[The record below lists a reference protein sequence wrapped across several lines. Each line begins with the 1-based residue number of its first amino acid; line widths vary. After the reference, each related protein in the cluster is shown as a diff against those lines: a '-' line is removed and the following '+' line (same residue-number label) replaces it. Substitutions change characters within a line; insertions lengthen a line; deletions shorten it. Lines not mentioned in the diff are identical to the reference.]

1 MNEIATD
8 GYKVILEG
16 LSKECR
22 LRSIPLAGTDADQE
36 KGRSRLVDLC
46 SNDYLGLAARESEFR
61 EAFMHSCPDAA
72 FTSSA
77 SRLLSSA
84 QRYHLMLEKALEHLY
99 GKRALLFNSGY
110 HANTGCISA
119 LAIPSTL
126 FICDKLVHASIID
139 GLRIGNA
146 DFLRFPHNDLGKL
159 RIMLEKNAGK
169 YARIVVV
176 TESIFSMDGDL
187 APLRGLTML
196 KEEFPNMILYVDEA
210 HAFGVRGERGMG
222 MAEELGLTGKID
234 IIIGTF
240 GKAAA
245 SSGAFVAT
253 TELLADYFIN
263 TSRSFIFS
271 TALPPVCCAWTLFML
286 QNILLMQPERERLL
300 DTSRRLREALGLPC
314 GEEVESQII
323 PYVTGDAE
331 RAVALAA
338 RLREEG
344 YLVLPIRRPTVP
356 PGGERLR
363 ISLNAGVDYNSLTRL
378 IEIIGNEK

>member
-8 GYKVILEG
+8 GYRGILEG

-222 MAEELGLTGKID
+222 MAEELGLTDKID

-363 ISLNAGVDYNSLTRL
+363 ISLNAGIEYNTMTRL

>member
-8 GYKVILEG
+8 GYRGILEG

-36 KGRSRLVDLC
+36 KGKSRLIDLC

-119 LAIPSTL
+119 IAIPSTL

-222 MAEELGLTGKID
+222 MAEELGLTDKID

>member
-8 GYKVILEG
+8 GYRGILEG

-36 KGRSRLVDLC
+36 NGSSRLVDLC

-222 MAEELGLTGKID
+222 MAEELGLTDKID

-363 ISLNAGVDYNSLTRL
+363 ISLNAGIDYNSLTRL

>member
-8 GYKVILEG
+8 GYRGILEG

-46 SNDYLGLAARESEFR
+46 SNDYLGLAARESESR

-222 MAEELGLTGKID
+222 MAEELGLTDKID

-363 ISLNAGVDYNSLTRL
+363 ISLNAGIDYNSLTRL

>member
-1 MNEIATD
+1 
-8 GYKVILEG
+8 
-16 LSKECR
+16 
-22 LRSIPLAGTDADQE
+22 
-36 KGRSRLVDLC
+36 
-46 SNDYLGLAARESEFR
+46 
-61 EAFMHSCPDAA
+61 MHSCPDAA

-222 MAEELGLTGKID
+222 MAEELGLTDKID

-363 ISLNAGVDYNSLTRL
+363 ISLNAGIDYNSLTRL

>member
-8 GYKVILEG
+8 GYRGILEG

-222 MAEELGLTGKID
+222 MAEELGLTDKID
-234 IIIGTF
+234 TIIGTF

-363 ISLNAGVDYNSLTRL
+363 ISLNAGIDYNSLTRL

>member
-8 GYKVILEG
+8 GYRGILEG

-126 FICDKLVHASIID
+126 FICDKLVHASITD
-139 GLRIGNA
+139 GRRIGNA

-222 MAEELGLTGKID
+222 MAEELGLTDKID

-363 ISLNAGVDYNSLTRL
+363 ISLNAGIDYNSLTRL

>member
-8 GYKVILEG
+8 GYRGILEG

-222 MAEELGLTGKID
+222 MAEELGLTDKID

-338 RLREEG
+338 ILRGEG

>member
-8 GYKVILEG
+8 GYRGILEG

-46 SNDYLGLAARESEFR
+46 SNDYLGLAARKSEFR

-222 MAEELGLTGKID
+222 MAEELGLTDKID

>member
-1 MNEIATD
+1 MNEIATN
-8 GYKVILEG
+8 GYKVILEA

-36 KGRSRLVDLC
+36 KGKSRLIDLC

-222 MAEELGLTGKID
+222 MAEELGLTDKID

-363 ISLNAGVDYNSLTRL
+363 ISLNAGIDYNSLTRL

>member
-8 GYKVILEG
+8 GYKVILEA

-36 KGRSRLVDLC
+36 KGKSRLIDLC

-222 MAEELGLTGKID
+222 MAEELGLTDKID

-314 GEEVESQII
+314 GEEVVSQII

-338 RLREEG
+338 ILRGEG

-363 ISLNAGVDYNSLTRL
+363 ISLNAGIDYNSLTRL

>member
-8 GYKVILEG
+8 GYRGILEG

-61 EAFMHSCPDAA
+61 EAFMHSCTDAA

-222 MAEELGLTGKID
+222 MAEELGLTDKID

-363 ISLNAGVDYNSLTRL
+363 ISLNAGIDYNSLTRL

>member
-1 MNEIATD
+1 
-8 GYKVILEG
+8 
-16 LSKECR
+16 
-22 LRSIPLAGTDADQE
+22 
-36 KGRSRLVDLC
+36 
-46 SNDYLGLAARESEFR
+46 
-61 EAFMHSCPDAA
+61 
-72 FTSSA
+72 
-77 SRLLSSA
+77 
-84 QRYHLMLEKALEHLY
+84 
-99 GKRALLFNSGY
+99 
-110 HANTGCISA
+110 
-119 LAIPSTL
+119 
-126 FICDKLVHASIID
+126 
-139 GLRIGNA
+139 
-146 DFLRFPHNDLGKL
+146 
-159 RIMLEKNAGK
+159 
-169 YARIVVV
+169 
-176 TESIFSMDGDL
+176 
-187 APLRGLTML
+187 ML

-222 MAEELGLTGKID
+222 MAEELGLTDKID

-363 ISLNAGVDYNSLTRL
+363 ISLNAGIGYNSLTRL

>member
-8 GYKVILEG
+8 GYRGILEG

-22 LRSIPLAGTDADQE
+22 LRSIPLAGTDADQC
-36 KGRSRLVDLC
+36 KGKSRLIDLC

-222 MAEELGLTGKID
+222 MAEELGLTDKID

>member
-8 GYKVILEG
+8 GYRGILEG

-222 MAEELGLTGKID
+222 MAEELGLTDKID

-363 ISLNAGVDYNSLTRL
+363 ISLNAGIDYNSLTRL

>member
-8 GYKVILEG
+8 GYRGILEG

-99 GKRALLFNSGY
+99 GKKALLFNSGY

-222 MAEELGLTGKID
+222 MAEELGLTDKID

-314 GEEVESQII
+314 GEEVVSQII

-331 RAVALAA
+331 RAAALAA
-338 RLREEG
+338 ILRGEG

-363 ISLNAGVDYNSLTRL
+363 ISLNAGIDYNSLTRL

>member
-8 GYKVILEG
+8 GYRGILEG

-196 KEEFPNMILYVDEA
+196 KEDFPNMILYVDEA

-222 MAEELGLTGKID
+222 MAEELGLTDKID

-363 ISLNAGVDYNSLTRL
+363 ISLNAGIDYNSLTRL

>member
-8 GYKVILEG
+8 GYRGILEG

-222 MAEELGLTGKID
+222 MAEELGLTDKID

-245 SSGAFVAT
+245 SSGAFTLVHFLDSPPTGMLRLDPFHAP
-253 TELLADYFIN
+253 EYPADAAGKG
-263 TSRSFIFS
+263 TS
-271 TALPPVCCAWTLFML
+271 
-286 QNILLMQPERERLL
+286 
-300 DTSRRLREALGLPC
+300 SRH
-314 GEEVESQII
+314 
-323 PYVTGDAE
+323 
-331 RAVALAA
+331 LAA
-338 RLREEG
+338 SEGGIRFALRRGSRIPDHTICHRRCRKGCGSCRQTEGGGLSRAPDKTSYRASGWRAAAHIAQRRYRLQFTD
-344 YLVLPIRRPTVP
+344 P
-356 PGGERLR
+356 
-363 ISLNAGVDYNSLTRL
+363 LNRNHRQ
-378 IEIIGNEK
+378 

>member
-8 GYKVILEG
+8 GYKVILEA

-22 LRSIPLAGTDADQE
+22 LRSILLAGTDADQC
-36 KGRSRLVDLC
+36 KGKSRLIDLC

-222 MAEELGLTGKID
+222 MAEELGLTDKID

-314 GEEVESQII
+314 GEEVVSQII

-338 RLREEG
+338 ILRGEG

-363 ISLNAGVDYNSLTRL
+363 ISLNAGIDYNSLTRL

>member
-8 GYKVILEG
+8 GYRGILEG

-222 MAEELGLTGKID
+222 MAEELGLTDKID